1 MLEQCNTVTLSLA
14 SFLGKRFKDR
24 VVDGKSSM
32 WAGTD
37 TTKSEDEEDGDASQI
52 SSELDKTLYI
62 NIIK

>member
-1 MLEQCNTVTLSLA
+1 MLEQCNTVSLSLA

-32 WAGTD
+32 RAGTD
-37 TTKSEDEEDGDASQI
+37 TTKSEDEDGDASQI
-52 SSELDKTLYI
+52 SSELYTNKYI